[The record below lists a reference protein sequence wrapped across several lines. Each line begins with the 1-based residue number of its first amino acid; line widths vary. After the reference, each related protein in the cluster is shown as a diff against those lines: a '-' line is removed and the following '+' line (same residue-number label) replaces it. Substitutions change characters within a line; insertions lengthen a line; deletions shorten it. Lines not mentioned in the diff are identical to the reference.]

1 MNAVAVARSAM
12 TVSLRRYSRSWGL
25 WLLLLVAPI
34 GARFMIAGDDGSGM
48 QVAIGGHLPVMTSA
62 TLGVCLGIVVST
74 LLLPV
79 AFLYLRSN
87 TTRKNPW
94 QIDEVSGAS
103 QPAILLGRFAADVVV
118 LLGSLTMLTAA
129 GWLLGWQIVNGP
141 FQPEWIT
148 LPLWLVAAPALVGL
162 AALRQIL
169 DSRPFGRRGFGELI
183 FFALWTTALV
193 VPIVMSERPSNF
205 SNNVADYTGFVRP
218 LVAGSPSGNN
228 DFSIGGGREILPG
241 RVPLD
246 AEGGIAAQGY
256 IGSRFAWV
264 AIAIVLTA
272 FAGLAYAPHTVL
284 LQRRPAGL
292 VARVLAERLPPSPAA
307 DAPPALASRYPLGA
321 LLLAEFRLISGSRV
335 TLFLAFIAALIGLL
349 PDFRHLG
356 SPAGLLLLIF
366 GLCAQAGRS
375 EASGLR
381 HLTDTTATP
390 ALLRRAAL
398 VVAMTVWAVLLA
410 LPAAIANLSIAPIF
424 LGAATG
430 GSAALIAVILAA
442 ISGSAFAPRMVL
454 LILWYL
460 YLST

>member
-1 MNAVAVARSAM
+1 MTAVAVARSAM
-12 TVSLRRYSRSWGL
+12 NVSLRRYSRSWGL

-103 QPAILLGRFAADVVV
+103 RPAILLGRFAADVVV
-118 LLGSLTMLTAA
+118 LLGSLTTLTAA

-141 FQPEWIT
+141 FQPEWIA
-148 LPLWLVAAPALVGL
+148 LPLWLVAAPALIGL
-162 AALRQIL
+162 AAFRQIL

-183 FFALWTTALV
+183 FFVLWTTALV
-193 VPIVMSERPSNF
+193 VPIVISERQSNF
-205 SNNVADYTGFVRP
+205 SNNMADYAGFVRP
-218 LVAGSPSGNN
+218 LVAGSPSSNN
-228 DFSIGGGREILPG
+228 DFSIGGGREIMPG

-246 AEGGIAAQGY
+246 AESGITAQGY
-256 IGSRFAWV
+256 IGSRFAWI
-264 AIAIVLTA
+264 AIAIALTA

-284 LQRRPAGL
+284 PQRRATGRL
-292 VARVLAERLPPSPAA
+292 ARVLTERLPPPPAA
-307 DAPPALASRYPLGA
+307 DAPPALATRYPLSA
-321 LLLAEFRLISGSRV
+321 LLLAEFRLIGGGQV
-335 TLFLAFIAALIGLL
+335 TLFLAFIAALFGLL

-375 EASGLR
+375 EAPCLR
-381 HLTDTTATP
+381 HLTKTTATSP
-390 ALLRRAAL
+390 SLRRAAL
-398 VVAMTVWAVLLA
+398 VVATTAWAVLLA
-410 LPAAIANLSIAPIF
+410 IPAAIASLSIAPIF
-424 LGAATG
+424 LGAVTG
-430 GSAALIAVILAA
+430 GGAALIAVILAA